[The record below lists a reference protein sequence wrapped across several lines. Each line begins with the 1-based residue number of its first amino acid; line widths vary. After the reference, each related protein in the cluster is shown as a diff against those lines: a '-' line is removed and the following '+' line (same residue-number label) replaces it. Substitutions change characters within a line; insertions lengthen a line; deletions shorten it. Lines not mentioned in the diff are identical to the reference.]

1 VPELNEEEKKEQLR
15 REQRAKLE
23 LWNELRIV
31 CEWTAG
37 LASIRFACGIALVLS
52 LTRYLAAIS
61 RTLTSLYALV
71 LLTLQTSVQLNVLGR
86 RAYLDSVS
94 ALYPRA
100 APSAP
105 SDGPHQIRLEPG
117 GAGTGADGWGRLDE
131 EEEEK
136 ERKETE
142 QLFLTFSWWF
152 LHRGWEEIAALVRES
167 VGEVFGS

>member
-1 VPELNEEEKKEQLR
+1 M
-15 REQRAKLE
+15 
-23 LWNELRIV
+23 
-31 CEWTAG
+31 
-37 LASIRFACGIALVLS
+37 
-52 LTRYLAAIS
+52 
-61 RTLTSLYALV
+61 

-100 APSAP
+100 PPPAAS
-105 SDGPHQIRLEPG
+105 SDAPHQIRLEPG
-117 GAGTGADGWGRLDE
+117 GAGTGAHGWGRMDE

-167 VGEVFGS
+167 VTEVFGS